1 MIPGSLILRNLHPI
15 FWAYLALCLHRF
27 AVEGIPWSI
36 NLNGFIFQQLINC
49 YNVFFPTLIPNI
61 FTVLYVCSLV
71 FHLYIAVCYFFC
83 LGWNQLILRG
93 SQAGRHGHE
102 SNCQLGDSNWE
113 VAAKFG
119 IKMTWWITCGKGSK
133 THMSQGCTHFQSENG
148 WLITTIY
155 TI

>member
-71 FHLYIAVCYFFC
+71 FHLYIAVCYFFAWV
-83 LGWNQLILRG
+83 GINWSSVG
-93 SQAGRHGHE
+93 VKQAGMVMRAIA
-102 SNCQLGDSNWE
+102 NWVIQTGKWQPNLASRWRDGSRAE
-113 VAAKFG
+113 RAAKH
-119 IKMTWWITCGKGSK
+119 ICPRDAHTSKVKMVD
-133 THMSQGCTHFQSENG
+133 
-148 WLITTIY
+148 
-155 TI
+155 

>member
-49 YNVFFPTLIPNI
+49 YNVFSDPDPK
-61 FTVLYVCSLV
+61 
-71 FHLYIAVCYFFC
+71 HLYCPLRMFTSVPSLHCCLLFFC

-133 THMSQGCTHFQSENG
+133 THMSQGCTHFQSKNG